1 MRIFFRPID
10 LFCTLSSVFL
20 SAFSPGSQSRE
31 REKKRRGEKRQ
42 KDLTFNHAFETKT
55 APPESRRDKNKAT
68 HRSLRRTLRPT
79 FDSLFL
85 SLTLALERDTRD
97 TETQRLFTRER
108 VRVKNFDSPSFFF
121 FFFSIKKTP
130 FSLVRSCIFYS
141 LSFISKKKK
150 LYHTLP
156 PLFSP
161 VSETTDRRART
172 RSSQKS
178 LCCASRERETERGSR
193 ALSLTLSCRRL
204 KREDCFFCPLSW
216 WSKRFFEKLN

>member
-121 FFFSIKKTP
+121 FFFFNKKNSFFSRSFVYFLLSLFYFKEKKTVSHFAP
-130 FSLVRSCIFYS
+130 SFLPRERDDRQTRSHALFSEEPLLCVPRERDREGIARS
-141 LSFISKKKK
+141 LSDSLLSSVKARGLFF
-150 LYHTLP
+150 LP
-156 PLFSP
+156 PF
-161 VSETTDRRART
+161 VVVKT
-172 RSSQKS
+172 
-178 LCCASRERETERGSR
+178 
-193 ALSLTLSCRRL
+193 
-204 KREDCFFCPLSW
+204 FF
-216 WSKRFFEKLN
+216 